1 MAAGDTLILPFIAK
15 DASGIAIEGVP
26 VQFQIYDSEVVG
38 RAYGL
43 LADALTYTCCTDTS
57 AVYADV
63 DANGVA
69 TPEENIGI
77 AFTNYYNIIT
87 EQLHSVVVGRSN
99 IVGKPIASLLSS
111 RSEKGNST
119 VTICHSRTSN
129 LSYFTQQAD
138 ILIAAIGM
146 NEFIDDNPDRFFQ
159 VGIAEANMMGI
170 AAGMTIGGK
179 IPFTGTFANFSTSRV

>member
-1 MAAGDTLILPFIAK
+1 MMIYKETTNNQWTINIEGYPNIEYDVHEFNFYSNQLPDSTPSISMAAGDTLILPFIAK

-43 LADALTYTCCTDTS
+43 LADNNALTYTCCTDTS

-63 DANGVA
+63 DANEILFQDE

-87 EQLHSVVVGRSN
+87 EASTRDKVRAF
-99 IVGKPIASLLSS
+99 ITDPITNEIFVS
-111 RSEKGNST
+111 R
-119 VTICHSRTSN
+119 
-129 LSYFTQQAD
+129 
-138 ILIAAIGM
+138 
-146 NEFIDDNPDRFFQ
+146 
-159 VGIAEANMMGI
+159 
-170 AAGMTIGGK
+170 
-179 IPFTGTFANFSTSRV
+179 